1 LQYGFNKQTGGIMQ
15 MQQEEN
21 SPSHI
26 INLHQNQ
33 DKVFKEGLDLYK
45 DGSLDFLD
53 AEATCN

>member
-1 LQYGFNKQTGGIMQ
+1 